1 MMLKKL
7 LGGAALTAL
16 SMVFS
21 VSTAQAQSTGAQTFE
36 EDDSEIVVTG
46 QRSRDIA
53 GLINAETAPKAR
65 ATVTQE
71 YIETQAPGQTILE
84 SLNLVPGVVFTNN
97 DAYGSAGGSLNI
109 RGFDGARVSLQFDG
123 AQLNDT
129 GNYAIYSNQQLDPEL
144 IEAASVNLGATDVD
158 SPTASATGGTVN
170 YRTRRPGEE
179 FGGIL
184 QYGYGTFDMNRVF
197 AMVDTGRLFGTDAT
211 AFVSLSSQEYNH
223 FLGNFGGVDKA
234 QFNARLYYPLE
245 GRDFLSLS
253 FHYNQNRNNFIRQ
266 MSVANFAASGLSTYA
281 GNVSAC
287 QTAQA
292 AVAGVADAA
301 RTCSNVGP
309 LAINPSNTGNI
320 RGSSRF
326 ALTDNLTLTIDPTF
340 QYVLAN
346 GGSTTGY
353 IEGAAASTSRIN
365 TDVDLNGDGDL
376 LDTVLLFQP
385 NTTTTQRWSLQTSLI
400 WDINPNNR
408 LRFSYTYDRG
418 RHRQVGQA
426 TRINADSTPIDVF
439 SSNFGYARPILDAR
453 GAPLRRR
460 DRISYAILNQ
470 LSLEYRGNF
479 MDDLISVTAGLR
491 LPYFERELNNNCFQ
505 GLDVNGNNPICTT
518 SAAQIALLSNATNS
532 LEWQAPFR
540 GATVEYDD
548 VLPSFGITFRPADG
562 HQIFFSYAEGL
573 SAPRTDDLYGRRLAT
588 LGRVQPETSTAY
600 DLGYRY
606 RSQTLIA
613 SATAWFNQF
622 ENRIER
628 TFDQVTGDTGSF
640 NVGGIDL
647 SGADFEIGYVGIDN
661 LTLVGTASYKQSEIG
676 TNIGTNLTQGR
687 SLYETPEWTYAGR
700 VEYDVANWNLG
711 VQARHVGERFTNL
724 TNTQVAPDYTVV
736 DANARWNFGEL
747 VDLEGA
753 YLQFNVVNLFDEEYL
768 GNISTNIS
776 GNQNAQVGAPRTF
789 LVTLRTEF

>member
-1 MMLKKL
+1 MKLKKF

-16 SMVFS
+16 TMAFGAQ
-21 VSTAQAQSTGAQTFE
+21 TAQAQSTGAQAFE
-36 EDDSEIVVTG
+36 EGDQEIVVTG
-46 QRSRDIA
+46 ERSRDIA

-65 ATVTQE
+65 ATVTQD

-84 SLNLVPGVVFTNN
+84 SLNLVPGVVFSNN
-97 DAYGSAGGSLNI
+97 DAYGSSGGSLNI

-144 IEAASVNLGATDVD
+144 IEAATVNLGATDVD

-170 YRTRRPGEE
+170 YRTRLPGDE

-197 AMVDTGRLFGTDAT
+197 AMVDTGPLFGTDAT
-211 AFVSLSSQEYNH
+211 AFVSLSSQEYDH

-234 QFNARLYYPLE
+234 QFNARVYYPLE
-245 GRDFLSLS
+245 GRDFLSLA
-253 FHYNQNRNNFIRQ
+253 FHYNENRNNFIRQ
-266 MSVANFAASGLSTYA
+266 IPVATFNASGLRNYA
-281 GNVSAC
+281 GNLSAC
-287 QTAQA
+287 QTTQA
-292 AVAGVADAA
+292 AVAGVADSA
-301 RTCSNVGP
+301 RSCSNVGP
-309 LAINPSNTGNI
+309 LALNPSNTGNI
-320 RGSSRF
+320 RGQGRF
-326 ALTDNLTLTIDPTF
+326 TLAENLTLTVDPTF

-346 GGSTTGY
+346 GGSTLDY
-353 IEGAAASTSRIN
+353 IEGGAASSSRIN

-376 LDTVLLFQP
+376 LDRVLLFQP

-400 WDINPNNR
+400 WDINPTNR

-426 TRINADSTPIDVF
+426 TRINADSTPVDVF
-439 SSNFGYARPILDAR
+439 SSNFGYATPILDAR
-453 GAPLRRR
+453 GAPIRRR
-460 DRISYAILNQ
+460 DRVSYAILNQ
-470 LSLEYRGNF
+470 FSLEYRGDF

-505 GLDVNGNNPICTT
+505 GLDFNGNNPICTT
-518 SAAQIALLSNATNS
+518 SSAQIALLSANP
-532 LEWQAPFR
+532 EVQAPFR

-548 VLPSFGITFRPADG
+548 ILPNFGITFRPADG

-573 SAPRTDDLYGRRLAT
+573 SAPRTDDLYGRRLST
-588 LGRVQPETSTAY
+588 LGRLEPETSTAY

-647 SGADFEIGYVGIDN
+647 SGADFEIGYVGIEN

-676 TNIGTNLTQGR
+676 TNIGTALTQGR

-700 VEYDVANWNLG
+700 VEYDVANWSLG

-736 DANARWNFGEL
+736 DANARWSFGNL
-747 VDLEGA
+747 VEMEGA

-789 LVTLRTEF
+789 LVTLRTAF